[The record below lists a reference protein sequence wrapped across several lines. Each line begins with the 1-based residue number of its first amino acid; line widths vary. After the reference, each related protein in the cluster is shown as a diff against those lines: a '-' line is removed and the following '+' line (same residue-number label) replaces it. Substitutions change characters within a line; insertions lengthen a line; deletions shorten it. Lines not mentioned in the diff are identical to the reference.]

1 MYKYEGMPR
10 LQKPNHSTQQLY
22 SFKYLTII
30 LSLNMSFDALPRRFS
45 ISIDGKPVAMPKGQI
60 EEQTQAQAVGFGND
74 DGPAIFEIQDEHL
87 VSGPF
92 VMGRFF
98 VEDRSLMPKRV
109 SWFNRERMDQVQP
122 VHVEFGEKGPE
133 IKLRGILF
141 LMVMRY
147 QSDDLFL

>member
-1 MYKYEGMPR
+1 
-10 LQKPNHSTQQLY
+10 
-22 SFKYLTII
+22 
-30 LSLNMSFDALPRRFS
+30 MSFDALPRRFS

-133 IKLRGILF
+133 IKLRDGGWAYRDGQVISPL
-141 LMVMRY
+141 LPDMMSQNVEITPVV
-147 QSDDLFL
+147 L